1 MSKREYSSFDNKIE
15 SKEFKFI
22 SADSIKKTNLDST
35 SYQSALFE
43 DIPLPRNSEVEFKNF
58 VKNLSPHLER
68 ELPLKLKDVKGIKSV
83 KSVKSVKDVKKIKPT
98 PSDSPIN
105 VLTNLQSLFTSS
117 IPKLPEISTI
127 PSLIPRI
134 VSTNSPPVKE
144 KYSNIENPYE
154 TKFEYFG
161 NNELFGN
168 IDRKDD
174 RNNCDQV
181 FCSIDKDD
189 VSYSPSSGSTYG
201 AKDTT
206 PKSVQRESGS
216 DKYTVS
222 KKPNH
227 AESFSN
233 IDNTVINSCDKNFCS
248 IDNTIQY
255 EVNAEYKS
263 NSEFHAPSFVQKRS
277 AEFEYNVGKK
287 PIHYEMRKN
296 FRSVEKVQVVEPKY
310 GSFAP
315 FDGINDTYGN
325 NKQDTKSYK
334 EKFSPLNPMEIKE
347 SCENNFCML
356 PKVNG
361 QFEDLSKYDSKY
373 GFSAPSFK
381 AGRSKNFK
389 PLTPTSNKPL
399 YKKDHR
405 AIDEPL
411 IFGPKFGTFA
421 PFKKITPKKITGV
434 KSIVSS
440 PKSTPK
446 LSPKSTPK
454 LKVSKAS
461 PKAAN
466 KKPSPKPVSQ
476 KLSKPSPKPVPTPRE
491 KAIKKQDALP
501 IVKLNQK

>member
-1 MSKREYSSFDNKIE
+1 MSKREYSSFDNKMD
-15 SKEFKFI
+15 SKEFKFV

-43 DIPLPRNSEVEFKNF
+43 DVPLPRNSEVEFKNF

-68 ELPLKLKDVKGIKSV
+68 DLPLQPPGVKKVKVVKGIKDVKSVKGIKSL
-83 KSVKSVKDVKKIKPT
+83 KKIKPT
-98 PSDSPIN
+98 KSTPTSNIIS
-105 VLTNLQSLFTSS
+105 NLMT
-117 IPKLPEISTI
+117 
-127 PSLIPRI
+127 LIPTI
-134 VSTNSPPVKE
+134 VSTNAPRIKE

-168 IDRKDD
+168 IDRRDD

-206 PKSVQRESGS
+206 PKSVILESGG

-248 IDNTIQY
+248 IDNTIQF
-255 EVNAEYKS
+255 EANAEYKS

-296 FRSVEKVQVVEPKY
+296 FRPVEKLQVVEPKY

-347 SCENNFCML
+347 SCENNFCSL
-356 PKVNG
+356 PNRE
-361 QFEDLSKYDSKY
+361 FNDLSKYDSKY

-421 PFKKITPKKITGV
+421 PFEKITPKKITGV

-446 LSPKSTPK
+446 SSPKSRASP
-454 LKVSKAS
+454 KVSKSRAS

-476 KLSKPSPKPVPTPRE
+476 KLSKPSPKPVPAPRE

-501 IVKLNQK
+501 IVKLNKK

>member
-68 ELPLKLKDVKGIKSV
+68 ELPLQPTGVKKARV
-83 KSVKSVKDVKKIKPT
+83 VKKIKPT
-98 PSDSPIN
+98 KPTPTSNIIS
-105 VLTNLQSLFTSS
+105 NLMT
-117 IPKLPEISTI
+117 
-127 PSLIPRI
+127 LIPTI
-134 VSTNSPPVKE
+134 VSTNVPPVKE

-454 LKVSKAS
+454 LKVSSKAS